1 MKKGNKKANQ
11 LLAKIAL
18 TVTKASA
25 NSTCPYFLHQ
35 PKLPE
40 AAKKL
45 RKF

>member
-1 MKKGNKKANQ
+1 MKKMNKKANH

-18 TVTKASA
+18 AVTKANA
-25 NSTCPYFLHQ
+25 NTTCPYYAHQ